1 MYGMQFSYPSIFY
14 FKEDN
19 EMVSIKVSIKVTD
32 CYDNFLCLVSPFH
45 MYGVGYSTKILKW

>member
-1 MYGMQFSYPSIFY
+1 MYGMQFSYPSILY

-19 EMVSIKVSIKVTD
+19 EMVTD